1 MRHRQPIIEESG
13 LTGNQNA
20 TFSSS
25 LPPSVAN
32 SDGEVNGGAF
42 SLLMLFQI
50 MTACGLFCACL
61 RYSPVAAIVATILI
75 APAVIRTGLLS
86 ELYRRRERP
95 FGYLVRL
102 QCFIGSLGIVLLT
115 AFFFVLIFLLVS
127 MLFGLAGMVFSAAV
141 GASELNSDAAIV
153 GTASGMIWGFAA
165 ALLAT
170 GYVILRTWVPGDLLS
185 S

>member
-1 MRHRQPIIEESG
+1 
-13 LTGNQNA
+13 
-20 TFSSS
+20 
-25 LPPSVAN
+25 
-32 SDGEVNGGAF
+32 
-42 SLLMLFQI
+42 
-50 MTACGLFCACL
+50 
-61 RYSPVAAIVATILI
+61 
-75 APAVIRTGLLS
+75 
-86 ELYRRRERP
+86 
-95 FGYLVRL
+95 
-102 QCFIGSLGIVLLT
+102 
-115 AFFFVLIFLLVS
+115 